1 MSENRL
7 PLLARLSGI
16 DKSSKRPKF
25 TVSTGTALA
34 KFEMIQSPQ
43 IEFLC
48 EVFSICL
55 TMVRLYSTVC
65 TTLSF
70 NQCFGSGFRGR
81 LDPGA

>member
-16 DKSSKRPKF
+16 DKSSNRPKF
-25 TVSTGTALA
+25 TVSTALA

-70 NQCFGSGFRGR
+70 NQCFGSGFRGL